1 MHFIGSSLI
10 LPNFRKNFKDLSH
23 APQRNQKDCLN
34 CGSIVQGRFCQDCGQ
49 ENIDH
54 SLSTM
59 GLIRHFFSDMV
70 HFDGKY
76 FKTIGTLITRPGY
89 LSLAFL
95 QGKRAMYV
103 DPVKMYIFTSA
114 FFFLVLF
121 TFFVKLDPKQLKTEF
136 KGYYQ
141 TPASLVRLLNE
152 QGEEGNRYH
161 LLNGYI
167 IRNENDTM
175 VSVGDKAALAHFRDS
190 LNRTIGIIDIEQ
202 IGAEGPEFL
211 SISGVTDHEDRQQY
225 DSLQALLPDAR
236 RDGWLKRFLVYRN
249 FAIQEDYKGR
259 PGLYLAHVL
268 ERFMHSIP
276 TVMFISL
283 PLLALLLKLMYLR
296 RRGYHYANHVIFLLH
311 TYIHTYLFLLLFFL
325 IVQLDRA
332 TGWALWGWMRTGLT
346 LWVLWYLY
354 RSMRAFYGQS
364 KGLTVAKMGLF
375 LIISS
380 VILTFVFGS
389 YFVYTALKG

>member
-1 MHFIGSSLI
+1 M
-10 LPNFRKNFKDLSH
+10 
-23 APQRNQKDCLN
+23 
-34 CGSIVQGRFCQDCGQ
+34 VQGRFCQDCGQ
-49 ENIDH
+49 ENLDP
-54 SLSTM
+54 SMSTL
-59 GLIRHFFSDMV
+59 GLLHHFFSDMV

-76 FKTIGTLITRPGY
+76 FKTIATLITRPGY

-95 QGKRAMYV
+95 QGKRTMYV

-136 KGYYQ
+136 KGFYQ

-152 QGEEGNRYH
+152 HDETGNQYH

-167 IRNENDTM
+167 IRNEKDTM
-175 VSVGDKAALAHFRDS
+175 LSIGDRGALAHFRDS
-190 LNRTIGIIDIEQ
+190 LNRMIGIIDI
-202 IGAEGPEFL
+202 GDSVAEGPEFL

-249 FAIQEDYKGR
+249 FAIQEEYKGR
-259 PGLYLAHVL
+259 PGLYLAHVV
-268 ERFMHSIP
+268 ERFVHSIP

-296 RRGYHYANHVIFLLH
+296 KRVYHYPNHVIFLLH
-311 TYIHTYLFLLLFFL
+311 TYIHTYLFLLFFFL
-325 IVQLDRA
+325 MVQLDRA
-332 TGWALWGWMRTGLT
+332 TGWALWGWMRTGLII
-346 LWVLWYLY
+346 WVVWYLY

-364 KGLTVAKMGLF
+364 KGLTVVKLGFL

-380 VILTFVFGS
+380 GILMFVFGS